1 MQLVSHL
8 ASPPAAH
15 WLFGHMLESAVLHAP
30 APLQVDAVVTFPLT
44 QVAAVQTVFSSGKVQ
59 VLALVPSQVP
69 AHFPVPSQAARGPTG
84 APLTALQMPIESG
97 WLHDS
102 HWPSHVVSQHNPS
115 TQ

>member
-1 MQLVSHL
+1 
-8 ASPPAAH
+8 
-15 WLFGHMLESAVLHAP
+15 MLESAVLQAP
-30 APLQVDAVVTFPLT
+30 APLQVEAVITLPAT

-59 VLALVPSQVP
+59 VLALVPSHVP
-69 AHFPVPSQAARGPTG
+69 AHFPVPSQAARGAVG
-84 APLTALQMPIESG
+84 APLTGLQTPIESG